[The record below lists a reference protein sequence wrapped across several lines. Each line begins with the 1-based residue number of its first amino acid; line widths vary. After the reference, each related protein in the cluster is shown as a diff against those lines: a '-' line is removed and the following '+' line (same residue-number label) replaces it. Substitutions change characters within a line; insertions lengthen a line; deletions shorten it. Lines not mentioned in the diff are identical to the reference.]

1 MKAKFQFF
9 LLMTLPTLMF
19 AGTDDNL
26 GVKGVWDKI
35 SDWLSDG
42 YVSKIVAA
50 IFFVMGVM
58 RAMQSILQFFVMLG
72 FAVLILN
79 ASTIIDKLASAT
91 F

>member
-1 MKAKFQFF
+1 MRAKFQFF
-9 LLMTLPTLMF
+9 LLMTLPSLMF

-42 YVSKIVAA
+42 YVAKIVAA

-72 FAVLILN
+72 FSVLILN
-79 ASTIIDKLASAT
+79 ASTIIGKLASAT

>member
-1 MKAKFQFF
+1 
-9 LLMTLPTLMF
+9 
-19 AGTDDNL
+19 
-26 GVKGVWDKI
+26 
-35 SDWLSDG
+35 
-42 YVSKIVAA
+42 
-50 IFFVMGVM
+50 MGVM